1 MYDLVSINVCELYNY
16 KVYMRNTFNQDHG
29 DGDTEVFS
37 GQEAETATLTPST
50 IRSVVS
56 PQPPIPGRS
65 PADSLG
71 SDIESIHDRDTS
83 HSIGSGSTTSRLR
96 SSSTVLTPE
105 ASIDKGSGTGSG
117 TPTPTPTRTISIS
130 SVLSRTGSLGG
141 ASLPG
146 QNSQGSLFE
155 NMAREAREVAREA
168 SKAAV
173 EATRTAVEATKPAR
187 EAGKKSLLKVI
198 FTYFF

>member
-1 MYDLVSINVCELYNY
+1 M
-16 KVYMRNTFNQDHG
+16 
-29 DGDTEVFS
+29 FS

-56 PQPPIPGRS
+56 PQPPIAGRS
-65 PADSLG
+65 PADSLS

-83 HSIGSGSTTSRLR
+83 HSIGSGSTASRIR

-105 ASIDKGSGTGSG
+105 ASLDKGSTGSG
-117 TPTPTPTRTISIS
+117 TPTPTPTSTISIS

-173 EATRTAVEATKPAR
+173 EASRTALEATKPAR
-187 EAGKKSLLKVI
+187 EAGKKSLLKV
-198 FTYFF
+198 TLKTN

>member
-1 MYDLVSINVCELYNY
+1 M
-16 KVYMRNTFNQDHG
+16 
-29 DGDTEVFS
+29 
-37 GQEAETATLTPST
+37 
-50 IRSVVS
+50 
-56 PQPPIPGRS
+56 
-65 PADSLG
+65 
-71 SDIESIHDRDTS
+71 
-83 HSIGSGSTTSRLR
+83 R

-198 FTYFF
+198 STYSF